1 MKLNYLIYYC
11 FLSINITMSQKQRDI
26 EETLPT
32 RQVHL
37 DFHTSEQ
44 IPNIG
49 AKFDKKQFQ
58 LALIEG
64 KVNQINICLLYT
76 SDAADE

>member
-1 MKLNYLIYYC
+1 MKLNYLIYC
-11 FLSINITMSQKQRDI
+11 WFLSINITMSQKQRDI

-49 AKFDKKQFQ
+49 AKFDKKQFRWLNEFECFAQ
-58 LALIEG
+58 IDWARKVGIE
-64 KVNQINICLLYT
+64 
-76 SDAADE
+76 D

>member
-1 MKLNYLIYYC
+1 
-11 FLSINITMSQKQRDI
+11 MSQKQRDI

-64 KVNQINICLLYT
+64 
-76 SDAADE
+76 